1 MTNIAVDLQDSAIP
15 IDEIQSHPSNPRKGD
30 IQGIA
35 DSLRVN
41 GQYSPIVVDSR
52 NGNILAGN
60 HTWRAAKSLGWEK
73 IAVVHVDVDDQQ
85 AKRILLSD
93 NRTSDLATYDR
104 PNLIA
109 LIETLRPDLDG
120 SGWDVRSLEKLHQLE
135 DEDGDIFGGGDTD
148 TEGGTATASTKKI
161 HVGKNLLLVNGSYFD
176 EWLESLGET
185 KEALL
190 KIRAM
195 LGLTDDPVPKPVKG
209 GKKWGHISGETPVHS
224 GLDSCIWV
232 PVDSIE
238 PHPENARQGDVGV
251 ISESLRVNGIYRPLI
266 VQESSN
272 LILKGNNTWQAII
285 SLEWDT
291 CPVVFLDVDDEEARR
306 VMLADNRLADKAGY
320 YNAVLAEV
328 LLDLDSLD
336 GTGFTPT
343 DIDDVLKDLPQERDP
358 SAVIGAPGDVK
369 RVATVKIGPLR
380 VSTCGKQYA
389 DWEQGLIADGYMTK
403 EERGLRIGELLQLES
418 SQFEVWASVADP
430 TTGNKEFGG

>member
-1 MTNIAVDLQDSAIP
+1 M
-15 IDEIQSHPSNPRKGD
+15 
-30 IQGIA
+30 
-35 DSLRVN
+35 
-41 GQYSPIVVDSR
+41 
-52 NGNILAGN
+52 
-60 HTWRAAKSLGWEK
+60 
-73 IAVVHVDVDDQQ
+73 DDQQ

-120 SGWDVRSLEKLHQLE
+120 SGWDDRSLEKLHQLE
-135 DEDGDIFGGGDTD
+135 ESDEDIFGGSGSDDTGD
-148 TEGGTATASTKKI
+148 GMTASTQKI
-161 HVGKNLLLVNGSYFD
+161 HVGKNLLLVNASYFT
-176 EWLESLGET
+176 EWLEAMGDS
-185 KEALL
+185 KDALL

-195 LGLTDDPVPKPVKG
+195 LGLTDDPVPKPSKG
-209 GKKWGHISGETPVHS
+209 GKKWEHISGETPVHS
-224 GLDSCIWV
+224 GLDSCVWV
-232 PVDSIE
+232 PVDSLD
-238 PHPENARQGDVGV
+238 PHPENARQGDIGV

-272 LILKGNNTWQAII
+272 LILKGNNTWQAIRA
-285 SLEWDT
+285 LGWGT

-320 YNAVLAEV
+320 YNSILAEV

-389 DWEQGLIADGYMTK
+389 EWEQTLIADGYMTK
-403 EERGLRIGELLQLES
+403 EERGLRIGQLLQLKP

-430 TTGNKEFGG
+430 TTGNKEFGK